1 MTKVNQIEE
10 IDAII
15 QEVSR
20 YGLRYEVIETA
31 QAYIEQGMGD
41 LEAYKSAYEDFI
53 GSAE

>member
-1 MTKVNQIEE
+1 MEMYNEE

-31 QAYIEQGMGD
+31 VEYMNQGFTD
-41 LEAYKSAYEDFI
+41 LEAYKAAYEDFI
-53 GSAE
+53 GSVEK